1 MPFFD
6 INILYCLQAFQCTGK
21 CFYPVAEH
29 LSPTKHAIV
38 QALLHSV
45 APSRASRSC
54 CVPTMLNS
62 ISLLYIDEGGV
73 LTYRYGYDDMV
84 VLECGCR

>member
-1 MPFFD
+1 A
-6 INILYCLQAFQCTGK
+6 YQCTGK

-45 APSRASRSC
+45 FPSRAPRSC
-54 CVPTMLNS
+54 CVPTRLES
-62 ISLLYIDEGGV
+62 ISLLYVDDRGV
-73 LTYRYGYDDMV
+73 LTYRFGYDDMV
-84 VLECGCR
+84 VAECGCR